1 MNNNTQDQNEA
12 VINSLLETIASRNK
26 EISALTVSLSSE
38 HTFNEGTVKTLL
50 TEIERLKELV
60 SIKSDLAASYIE
72 QAVVLEGEVSKLE
85 GLNISSENKITMLEN
100 MIAVLSE

>member
-26 EISALTVSLSSE
+26 EISALTVSLSAEQTYNGGQMKS
-38 HTFNEGTVKTLL
+38 LCA
-50 TEIERLKELV
+50 EIERLKELV

-72 QAVVLEGEVSKLE
+72 QTVVLEGEVGRLE
-85 GLNISSENKITMLEN
+85 WDIQGKNIVIDALKID
-100 MIAVLSE
+100 LSTK